1 MSRLA
6 DDPSVVQRIFDH
18 IDNRSTDRGES
29 SWREPVEHYRSEPR
43 HRRELD
49 QVLRRSPTPFCPSAA
64 LSEPGAYVA
73 RTAAG
78 VPLIAVRGKDMTV
91 RVFRNACR
99 HRGMQLADGSGCK
112 RAFVCPYHAWT
123 YDLDGRLR
131 GVPHEDGFPGLDKGT
146 HGLVPVDAV
155 EMHGLVFVTQH
166 GPAPAAAALDELT
179 GIVGPGHR
187 LVSTSELEI
196 AANWKIVAEGF
207 MEGYH
212 LNALH
217 TDTFF
222 AIQYDNLN
230 VIERF
235 GENSRITFPYRRIEG
250 LRDVP
255 AAERSARGVLTYVYH
270 LFPNAMLITF
280 ATNVTLAVVE
290 PVGVDHSRLV
300 SYVLTQ
306 RDLSQPAERDTF
318 ERDLR
323 FIASGTAQDRDAAIA
338 IQRGL
343 AAEANEFFEFG
354 RFEGAIVHFHRNLRA
369 RLGEAAG

>member
-49 QVLRRSPTPFCPSAA
+49 QVLRRSSTPFCPSAA

-146 HGLVPVDAV
+146 HGLVPVDAI

>member
-343 AAEANEFFEFG
+343 AAEANDFFEFG

>member
-29 SWREPVEHYRSEPR
+29 SWREPVKHYRSEPR

-49 QVLRRSPTPFCPSAA
+49 KVLRRSSTPFCPSAA
-64 LSEPGAYVA
+64 LREPGAYVA